1 MGVIIMNLNEKI
13 LYNDFDTIT
22 INSHLNLECLDNS
35 SILITGATGLI
46 SSLLV
51 KYLLYYNYKN
61 DKNIKIIT
69 LVRDIKKATEMF
81 ERYLNNKCLTILQND
96 IQNTISYNKKI
107 DYIIHCASIT
117 DSKTMYKYPKKN
129 VVDIVYRHK
138 KCT

>member
-46 SSLLV
+46 GSLLV

-69 LVRDIKKATEMF
+69 LVRDIKKQQ
-81 ERYLNNKCLTILQND
+81 KCLRD
-96 IQNTISYNKKI
+96 IS
-107 DYIIHCASIT
+107 II
-117 DSKTMYKYPKKN
+117 N
-129 VVDIVYRHK
+129 V
-138 KCT
+138 